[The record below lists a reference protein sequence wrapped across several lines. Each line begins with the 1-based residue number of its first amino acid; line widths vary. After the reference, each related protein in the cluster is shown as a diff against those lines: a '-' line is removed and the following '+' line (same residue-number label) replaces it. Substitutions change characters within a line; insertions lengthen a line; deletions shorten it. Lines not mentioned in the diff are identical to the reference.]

1 MKEWNIET
9 LLEDIETSSEMNK
22 DYLLDKEDCIIL
34 LNYIEKINKD
44 LKTLED
50 YVKEL
55 ELEKVNK
62 LLRAQDMLYNEMKR
76 LDDEQYMK
84 TNGKREIMRSGALS
98 QSVSAYIKA
107 INVQIKV
114 KEMCKTNPQGQ
125 QTLLEELGVISDD

>member
-55 ELEKVNK
+55 ELEKV
-62 LLRAQDMLYNEMKR
+62 
-76 LDDEQYMK
+76 
-84 TNGKREIMRSGALS
+84 
-98 QSVSAYIKA
+98 IKKG
-107 INVQIKV
+107 N
-114 KEMCKTNPQGQ
+114 
-125 QTLLEELGVISDD
+125 DR

>member
-1 MKEWNIET
+1 M
-9 LLEDIETSSEMNK
+9 
-22 DYLLDKEDCIIL
+22 
-34 LNYIEKINKD
+34 
-44 LKTLED
+44 
-50 YVKEL
+50 
-55 ELEKVNK
+55 EKVNK